1 VTIQHATA
9 HGAEVFSADDFLRSI
24 GVRIDGFMYRGYNS
38 DDYAMIWLS
47 EGFARLTGYDG
58 EAFIRNRTGFASLI
72 VKEDLPKVDAAVAEA
87 LSRGGNWQVSYR
99 IQHRDG
105 RILYVHET
113 GGASAQVNPDTNTP
127 AFLDGI
133 ILEAGA
139 LSRLAERLTQ
149 GAAALDKV
157 DDAATNIRGTL
168 KTLRLLALN
177 ARIEAARANEP
188 DSGGAWRSWVMMPS
202 ASNAAAER
210 RIAPTLCGSVTW
222 SSTSKGRRSPAPCS
236 SRSPSQISS
245 SGSTSITMP

>member
-1 VTIQHATA
+1 MRNSGIQFSAESVQIGPIFRGLGSAKVTIQNAPTQ
-9 HGAEVFSADDFLRSI
+9 GAGVFADDFLRSI
-24 GVRIDGFMYRGYNS
+24 GVRIDGFMYRGHNS

-47 EGFARLTGYDG
+47 DGFARLTGHDG
-58 EAFIRNRTGFASLI
+58 DSFIRNRTGFASLI
-72 VKEDLPKVDAAVAEA
+72 LKEDLPKVDAAVAEA

-113 GGASAQVNPDTNTP
+113 GGASAQINPETNEP

-149 GAAALDKV
+149 GAVALDKV
-157 DDAATNIRGTL
+157 DAAASNIRGTL

-177 ARIEAARANEP
+177 ARIEAARANEH
-188 DSGGAWRSWVMMPS
+188 GAGFGVVAQEMTSLADQGETVTNRMGTELAALRS
-202 ASNAAAER
+202 A
-210 RIAPTLCGSVTW
+210 IAL
-222 SSTSKGRRSPAPCS
+222 
-236 SRSPSQISS
+236 
-245 SGSTSITMP
+245 